1 MQLSNQGMNDVVQA
15 KQATAGI
22 PATTSFFTKGAAKF
36 QRRIAHQI
44 SLKDVLASSANRR
57 LRYGWSS
64 AEVPNER

>member
-1 MQLSNQGMNDVVQA
+1 MNDVVQA

-44 SLKDVLASSANRR
+44 SLSRR
-57 LRYGWSS
+57 LGIVRRGLRYGWSS
-64 AEVPNER
+64 AEVE

>member
-1 MQLSNQGMNDVVQA
+1 MNGVVQA

-44 SLKDVLASSANRR
+44 SLKDVLAIVRKSEAALWR
-57 LRYGWSS
+57 SS